1 MWRTFTG
8 MVQFHRYAPP
18 EALRPFIA
26 CVEVIAHDG
35 PVQTASAQ
43 RVTPDGCM
51 ELNFNLGDPLLRITT
66 EGAQQLTGAYVV
78 CRHARPYFVQRTG
91 PAFVISVRF
100 HPWGAPR
107 LPLHELADAA
117 LDAVDV
123 FGPMVRNVHQRLL
136 RTTHTAHALAQVH
149 EFLVGALRAST
160 VDALVVDAAQR
171 LSEAQGS
178 NALHDLQQ
186 HYGLSARRLQQ
197 RFQHQLGM
205 APKAF
210 MRLMRF
216 QRALR
221 SLHRGSSCMD
231 VAFDQGYSDQSHL
244 VREFKAF
251 AGIPPFRYRREAHP
265 LNDAMLLE
273 RAVG

>member
-1 MWRTFTG
+1 
-8 MVQFHRYAPP
+8 MVQFQRYAPA

-26 CVEVIAHDG
+26 CLEVVAHDG
-35 PVQTASAQ
+35 PAQAASLQ

-51 ELNFNLGDPLLRITT
+51 ELNFNLGDPLRRITA
-66 EGAQQLTGAYVV
+66 EGVQHLSGAYVV

-107 LPLHELADAA
+107 LPMHELADVA

-123 FGPMVRNVHQRLL
+123 FGPGVRDVYQQLL
-136 RTTHTAHALAQVH
+136 GTTHTDAALAHVQA
-149 EFLVGALRAST
+149 FLLGALRARLP
-160 VDALVVDAAQR
+160 DALVVDAAHR
-171 LSEAQGS
+171 LSAAQGS
-178 NALHDLQQ
+178 DALRHLPQ

-205 APKAF
+205 APKSF

-221 SLHRGSSCMD
+221 GLHQGDTCMD
-231 VAFDQGYSDQSHL
+231 VAFDNGYSDQSHL

-265 LNDAMLLE
+265 LNDAMLLA
-273 RAVG
+273 RAQD

>member
-1 MWRTFTG
+1 
-8 MVQFHRYAPP
+8 
-18 EALRPFIA
+18 
-26 CVEVIAHDG
+26 
-35 PVQTASAQ
+35 
-43 RVTPDGCM
+43 M

-66 EGAQQLTGAYVV
+66 EGAQQLAGAYVV
-78 CRHARPYFVQRTG
+78 CRHALPYFVQRTG

-107 LPLHELADAA
+107 LLMHELADAA
-117 LDAVDV
+117 FDAVDV
-123 FGPMVRNVHQRLL
+123 FGPTVRNVNQRLL
-136 RTTHTAHALAQVH
+136 GTTHTTDALAQVY
-149 EFLVGALRAST
+149 EFLLGALHAST
-160 VDALVVDAAQR
+160 ADALVVDAAQR

-221 SLHRGSSCMD
+221 SLHRGASCMD